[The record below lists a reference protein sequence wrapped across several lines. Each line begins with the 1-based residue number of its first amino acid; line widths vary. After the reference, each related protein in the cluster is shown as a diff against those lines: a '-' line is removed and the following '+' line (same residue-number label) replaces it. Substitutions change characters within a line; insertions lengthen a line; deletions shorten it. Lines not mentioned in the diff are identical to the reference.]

1 MSKKQKPPIPRCAL
15 CRREINIPSTDY
27 VVGITGKIACR
38 NCLRASFHIFETID
52 EPEEAA
58 PTATAFITPQYIIR
72 ELDKAIIGQKQAK
85 EAVALAVWKQMLRA
99 NGEKTVPRT
108 NLLLYGPS
116 GCGKTAIIRQAA
128 AIVGLPFLTVDAT
141 SITETGY
148 RGKDASDIITDLLAM
163 FKDHPHI
170 KHAIVLMDETDKL
183 AAYGNDGR
191 QAYCQGTQYALLKR
205 VEGMEVTTKDGV
217 TMDTSIPTT

>member
-58 PTATAFITPQYIIR
+58 PTATAFITPRYIIR
-72 ELDKAIIGQKQAK
+72 ELDKTIIGQEQAK

-99 NGEKTVPRT
+99 NGE
-108 NLLLYGPS
+108 
-116 GCGKTAIIRQAA
+116 
-128 AIVGLPFLTVDAT
+128 
-141 SITETGY
+141 
-148 RGKDASDIITDLLAM
+148 
-163 FKDHPHI
+163 
-170 KHAIVLMDETDKL
+170 
-183 AAYGNDGR
+183 
-191 QAYCQGTQYALLKR
+191 
-205 VEGMEVTTKDGV
+205 
-217 TMDTSIPTT
+217 